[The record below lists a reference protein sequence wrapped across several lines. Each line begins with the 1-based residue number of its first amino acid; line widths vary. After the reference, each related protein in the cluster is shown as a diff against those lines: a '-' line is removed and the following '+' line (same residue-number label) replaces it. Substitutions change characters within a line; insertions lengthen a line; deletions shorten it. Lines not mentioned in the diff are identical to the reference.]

1 MNLSIQE
8 ELQPFAEELQRYI
21 TPGFLEELAREM
33 KFVKRKRKFSG
44 SDLATICIWISQR
57 VANDP
62 LVRLCS
68 RLHAVTGTVLSP
80 EGLNKR
86 FNEKSVL
93 FLKHIFSLLGYTIV
107 FNSLTRLGRSM
118 NDVLEEFRYFEQQRI
133 NLQFIKEPFINV
145 NYNGESTND
154 VIQQAVQKATLTILS
169 AFAEKERND
178 IKQRQAEGIALAKK
192 QGKHLGRPP
201 VQITDKFME
210 AYQEWQSGKI
220 TAVGAMR
227 KYDIKRSSFYKLV
240 KEYEAQGKTKY
251 TAEIE

>member
-1 MNLSIQE
+1 VTILQDKKFGYVRVSSKDQNE
-8 ELQPFAEELQRYI
+8 ERQIENMKYLGIEDRDIFIDKQSGKNMKRENYQMLKR
-21 TPGFLEELAREM
+21 LART
-33 KFVKRKRKFSG
+33 G
-44 SDLATICIWISQR
+44 DTI
-57 VANDP
+57 
-62 LVRLCS
+62 
-68 RLHAVTGTVLSP
+68 
-80 EGLNKR
+80 
-86 FNEKSVL
+86 
-93 FLKHIFSLLGYTIV
+93 IFD
-107 FNSLTRLGRSM
+107 SLTRLGRSM

-169 AFAEKERND
+169 AFAEKKEND

-192 QGKHLGRPP
+192 KGKKHLGRPP
-201 VQITDKFME
+201 VQITDQFME
-210 AYQEWQSGKI
+210 AYREWQSGKI